1 MDLYRRSFFIFGLL
15 AGLLFFGSQELKGA
29 STSAVFG
36 GGPFYSGGI
45 SVMNDLRASGFT
57 TVILWTIHVDST
69 SGDLILNDQK
79 VVSNGVYV
87 GNSAWPNQLATLKQA
102 PTSVRRIE
110 VGIGSWGVNDFQ
122 SIKTLMA
129 AQGTNNTSILYRNFS
144 ALKKAT
150 GADAINLDDE
160 MLYDVASTVKF
171 CLMAASLGYK
181 VSLCPYNNPSFW
193 SGCMTQINNQTP
205 GTVDAIFL
213 QCYAGGA
220 GNNPS
225 TWNNTFGGFKVFPGL
240 WCRHGGNC
248 SEGDSPASVASQMA
262 AWKSSA
268 GINGGFMWLYDDM
281 RSCTS
286 EGTTADYARAINSVF
301 RLPAPTGLT
310 GIPGGS
316 TVMLSWNPSAGAT
329 GYNIK
334 RALYPPGP
342 YSILATN
349 VQASWF
355 LDSGLALGTR
365 WYYEVGALDANGE
378 GAFSA
383 PVGVLPCNGIL
394 PEGWF
399 EEDIGNNG
407 LPGSSTYCGKSF
419 TIQAGGSD
427 IGGQADSFHFAYTST
442 AGNGAVIARVSLLE
456 GGEPGARAGVMFRV
470 DATRGSAFV
479 DIVVVP
485 GQGILMQSRSAADG
499 VSDTIAVGGITA
511 PVWLQLVREGDMF
524 TGYYAK
530 DGVNWTF
537 VGAVPV
543 SMAENVI
550 SGLATTAHS
559 ATHTVLAIIDN
570 VSTGAPVVLQPTSP
584 ISVTRFEGAS
594 CTLSATASAA
604 LPVYYN
610 WTQDGA
616 ILTDAHG
623 TTLSLA
629 NLISS
634 NTGQYSIVVSN
645 AFGCIT
651 SSVASLT
658 VVASSNTLYPRTVVG
673 DHPIGFWRLNESSGK
688 VAFDC
693 VNGNDGAYSN
703 VWCGQPG
710 YTAYDKSARFGSL
723 ARSNSYVTI
732 APVDF
737 ATSGNAAFSVEAW
750 VNGIAQTNDSGLLT
764 KGTGAGGEQFNL
776 DCGSG
781 SHAFRFFV
789 RDAAGGVHL
798 ANTSV
803 TPNGKWHHL
812 VGVCDEA
819 HGKVTLYV
827 DGSSAGQGT
836 ITAGS
841 GLLATSNPMTVGARQ
856 SGAGTPFDL
865 QFVGTIADVA
875 VYNFALSAA
884 QVQAHYTV
892 TTNRPPVFVANPFI
906 AMDATAGQAY
916 SRSIGAS
923 ASDPNGG
930 VLSFSKVSG
939 ADWLTVSADGSL
951 TGTPFSGDAGGNV
964 FEVVVK
970 DSVGLS
976 AIAVM
981 NLNVVAAP
989 AIKALVSPEGTNL
1002 LLSWTGGI
1010 APYQVEMAT
1019 DLTSPV
1025 WQAISAPLTGS
1036 NMMLVPS
1043 NSAAFYRVGGK

>member
-1 MDLYRRSFFIFGLL
+1 
-15 AGLLFFGSQELKGA
+15 
-29 STSAVFG
+29 
-36 GGPFYSGGI
+36 
-45 SVMNDLRASGFT
+45 MNDLRASGFT
-57 TVILWTIHVDST
+57 TVILWTIHVDSS
-69 SGDLILNDQK
+69 SGDLIFNDQK

-87 GNSAWPNQLATLKQA
+87 GNAGWPSQLGTLKLA

-129 AQGTNNTSILYRNFS
+129 SQGTNTTSILYRNFS

-171 CLMAASLGYK
+171 CLMSASLGYK
-181 VSLCPYNNPSFW
+181 ISLCPYNNPGFW
-193 SGCMTQINNQTP
+193 SSCMTQINNQTP
-205 GTVDAIFL
+205 GTVDAVFL

-225 TWNNTFGGFKVFPGL
+225 TWNNTFSGFKVFPGL
-240 WCRHGGNC
+240 WCRHGGSC

-262 AWKSSA
+262 AWKRSA
-268 GINGGFMWLYDDM
+268 GVNGGFMWLYDDM

-286 EGTTADYARAINSVF
+286 DGTTADYANAINSAF

-316 TVMLSWNPSAGAT
+316 TVLLNWNPSAGAT

-342 YSILATN
+342 YSVLATN
-349 VQASWF
+349 VPNHWF
-355 LDSGLALGTR
+355 LDTGLGLGTR
-365 WYYEVGALDANGE
+365 WYYEVSAVNANGE
-378 GAFSA
+378 GSYSA
-383 PVGVLPCNGIL
+383 AVGVLSCNGIF
-394 PEGWF
+394 PEGWSD
-399 EEDIGNNG
+399 EDIGSNG
-407 LPGSSTYCGKSF
+407 LTGSATFCGNSF
-419 TIQAGGSD
+419 TIQAGGGD
-427 IGGQADSFHFAYTST
+427 IGGQADSFSFAST
-442 AGNGAVIARVSLLE
+442 PASDHGAVIARVSLLE
-456 GGEPGARAGVMFRV
+456 GGEPGAKAGVMFRN
-470 DATRGSAFV
+470 DATIGSPIV
-479 DIVVVP
+479 DLVIAP
-485 GQGILMQSRSAADG
+485 GQGILMQSRSVADG
-499 VSDTIAVGGITA
+499 VSDSIEVGGISA
-511 PVWLQLVREGDMF
+511 PVWLQLVREGDTF

-530 DGVNWTF
+530 DGVNWTL

-543 SMAENVI
+543 LMAENVM

-559 ATHTVLAIIDN
+559 ATNIVLAIIDN

-584 ISVTRFEGAS
+584 MSVTRFEGAS

-604 LPVYYN
+604 LPVYFN

-616 ILTDAHG
+616 LLTGAHGMTLILT
-623 TTLSLA
+623 

-634 NTGQYSIVVSN
+634 NSGHYSIVVSN

-658 VVASSNTLYPRTVVG
+658 VAASSNTLYPRTIVD
-673 DHPIGFWRLNESSGK
+673 DHPIGFWRLNEPSGR
-688 VAFDC
+688 VAFDY
-693 VNGNDGAYSN
+693 VDGNDGAYSN

-710 YTAYDKSARFGSL
+710 YSAYDKSARFGYL

-732 APVDF
+732 AAVDF

-750 VNGIAQTNDSGLLT
+750 VNGIAQTNDSGVLT

-789 RDAAGGVHL
+789 RDAAGGAHL
-798 ANTSV
+798 ANTIV

-819 HGKVTLYV
+819 RGKVTLYV

-841 GLLATSNPMTVGARQ
+841 GLLATSNPMTVGSRQ

-884 QVQAHYTV
+884 QVQKHYTV

-916 SRSIGAS
+916 SSSIGAS

-930 VLSFSKVSG
+930 TLAFTKVSG
-939 ADWLTVSADGSL
+939 PAWLTISAEGSL

-964 FEVVVK
+964 FVVVAK
-970 DSVGLS
+970 DPDGLS
-976 AIAVM
+976 VSAAM

-989 AIKALVSPEGTNL
+989 PIKASVSPEGTNL

-1019 DLTSPV
+1019 HLTNPA

-1036 NMMLVPS
+1036 NLLLVPS
-1043 NSAAFYRVGGK
+1043 NSAAFYRIGGK